1 MIAMP
6 KYNDKVDTIFSVVF
20 TNIFTLGGCSLISL
34 FGLDD
39 IILCLLFWFQIIAA
53 NNNQGFLNKVYS
65 YKWRLI
71 DVTNAFLIGI
81 YGSLNYNNIIPPII
95 EYPFFIILFLAFYSQ
110 STSESMYDYIFQV
123 NIWHLLVFFYILM
136 IFFFKNE
143 KTT

>member
-20 TNIFTLGGCSLISL
+20 MNIFTLGGCSLISL

-71 DVTNAFLIGI
+71 DMTNAFLIGL
-81 YGSLNYNNIIPPII
+81 YTFFNYMNIIPHII
-95 EYPFFIILFLAFYSQ
+95 EYPFYIIMFLACYSQ

-136 IFFFKNE
+136 IFFFKNK

>member
-20 TNIFTLGGCSLISL
+20 MNIFTLGGCSLISL

-53 NNNQGFLNKVYS
+53 NNNQGFLNKMYS

-71 DVTNAFLIGI
+71 DMTNAFLIGI

-95 EYPFFIILFLAFYSQ
+95 EYPFYIIMFLACYSQ

-136 IFFFKNE
+136 IFFFKTN
-143 KTT
+143 KTI

>member
-1 MIAMP
+1 M
-6 KYNDKVDTIFSVVF
+6 
-20 TNIFTLGGCSLISL
+20 NIFTLGGCSLISL

-71 DVTNAFLIGI
+71 DITNAFLIGL
-81 YGSLNYNNIIPPII
+81 YTFFNYMNIIPHII
-95 EYPFFIILFLAFYSQ
+95 EYPLFIILFFACYSQ

-136 IFFFKNE
+136 IFFFKNK

>member
-6 KYNDKVDTIFSVVF
+6 KYNDKVDTNFSVVF
-20 TNIFTLGGCSLISL
+20 MNIFTLGGCSLISL

-71 DVTNAFLIGI
+71 DMTNAFLIGL
-81 YGSLNYNNIIPPII
+81 YTFFNYTNIIPHII
-95 EYPFFIILFLAFYSQ
+95 EYPLFIILFLACYSQ
-110 STSESMYDYIFQV
+110 STSETVYDYIFQV

-136 IFFFKNE
+136 IFFFKN
-143 KTT
+143 